1 MGRVVLLVDDD
12 QNLLN
17 GLRRALSRER
27 YELLTAVGAQA
38 ALEILKGV
46 KVDVIVS
53 DERMPGLKGT
63 DLLRIVAREY
73 PETIRIMLSGQASLE
88 TAIRAINEG
97 QIYRFLLKPCNEI
110 DLALSIRQALEQ
122 KELVCQSRKLLKA
135 VQSQMSFLQRL
146 EKEQPGI
153 STLRRTADGAVVIPE
168 EDTDLEALC
177 REAEEQLVKTETLL
191 GKK

>member
-27 YELLTAVGAQA
+27 YELLTAVGAQP

-63 DLLRIVAREY
+63 DLLKIVAREY

-97 QIYRFLLKPCNEI
+97 EIYRFLLKPCNEI

-135 VQSQMSFLQRL
+135 VQSQMSFLQSL

-153 STLRRTADGAVVIPE
+153 STLRRTAEGAVVIPE

-177 REAEEQLVKTETLL
+177 REAEEQLVKTEALL